1 MNFTA
6 YVIPAL
12 IAGVFGY
19 GMIKKVDVFE
29 EFLQGARENLK
40 IGFQILPALIALM
53 TAVGMFKASGAL
65 ELLTGFLSPVTD
77 FLRFPSEC
85 VPLVMLRPVS
95 GSGALAVYEK
105 IISSVSPDSYAGRVA
120 SVLMGST
127 ETTFY
132 TMAVY
137 FSVTKV
143 KKTRHTLF
151 CAMIADVTGFLVSAL
166 IVRFIWG

>member
-6 YVIPAL
+6 FVIPAL

-19 GMIKKVDVFE
+19 GMIKKVDVFD
-29 EFLQGARENLK
+29 EFLTGAKENLK

-65 ELLTGFLSPVTD
+65 ELITGALAPITD
-77 FLRFPSEC
+77 FLHFPSEC

-95 GSGALAVYEK
+95 GSGALAMYEK
-105 IISSVSPDSYAGRVA
+105 IISEASPDSYAGRVA

-166 IVRFIWG
+166 AVRLIWG